1 MSFLKKQRLS
11 IVLPLN
17 ETKNAEIKKILKF
30 FKNDKKKKR
39 FCAIM
44 LQIHI
49 NVWTLITTKINLI
62 SKKGDLMKKHILS
75 LTLGS
80 LLVSTLSAED
90 DGFYMSA
97 GYQIGEA
104 AQMVKNTKGI
114 QELSDN
120 YEKLNNLLTKYST
133 LNTLIK
139 LSSDPSAINGVRND
153 LGASAAGLLND
164 KKNSP
169 AYQAVLL
176 AINAAVGFW
185 NIVGYVTQCGGNANG
200 TASTSST
207 TIFDNEPGYRSTSI
221 TCSLNVYTPGY
232 YGPMSIENFK
242 KLNEAYQILQTALK
256 QGLPTLNEKN
266 GTVSVTY
273 SYKCAG
279 QGNNNCDVLKDNRN
293 GGTKSETQTIDGK
306 TVNTTISSKVVN
318 YDAPGN
324 TLGASYTDITT
335 TMSNVPDNAQAL
347 LAQASTLINTINSAC
362 PYFSAPN
369 SHANGPKWEWP
380 SNKLCGAFSEEI
392 GAIQKMITDAQE
404 MLNQANIVNANGQ
417 SSNPVDS
424 HFNPFTGNTSFAE
437 GMLKNAQ
444 AQAQMLNLA
453 NQVGQAINPN
463 NLTGT
468 FQNFVKGFL
477 ATCNNPSTA
486 GTGGTQGSPPGT
498 VTTQTFAS
506 GCAYVGETITA
517 LNNSIAHFGAQA
529 EQIQQAEDLAY
540 TLANF
545 SSQYKKLGD
554 TYNSITTAISSIPNA
569 QAIQNVVSKKNN
581 PYSPQGIQENFY
593 LNQNTYNQ
601 VQTIN
606 QELGRNPFRKVGI
619 VSSQTNNGAMNGIG
633 IQVGYKQFFGQK
645 RRWGAR
651 YYGFFDYNHA
661 FIKSSFF
668 NSASDVWT
676 YGFGADALYNFI
688 NDKATNFLGKNNK
701 LSVGLFGGI
710 ALAGTSWLNSEYV
723 NLATVNNVYN
733 AKMNVANFQF
743 LFNMGVRMNL
753 ARPKKKDSDHVAQHG
768 IELGLKIP
776 TINTNYYSFM
786 GAELK
791 YRRLYSVYLN
801 YVFAY

>member
-1 MSFLKKQRLS
+1 
-11 IVLPLN
+11 
-17 ETKNAEIKKILKF
+17 
-30 FKNDKKKKR
+30 
-39 FCAIM
+39 
-44 LQIHI
+44 
-49 NVWTLITTKINLI
+49 
-62 SKKGDLMKKHILS
+62 MKKHILS

-90 DGFYMSA
+90 DGFYTSV

-104 AQMVKNTKGI
+104 AQMVSNTKGI
-114 QELSDN
+114 QQLSDN
-120 YEKLNNLLTKYST
+120 YENLSNLLTRYST

-139 LSSDPSAINGVRND
+139 LSTDPSAINAAREN
-153 LGASAAGLLND
+153 LGASAKNLIGD
-164 KKNSP
+164 TKNSP

-185 NIVGYVTQCGGNANG
+185 NVVGYVSQCGGNGNQK
-200 TASTSST
+200 STSST
-207 TIFDNEPGYRSTSI
+207 TIFNNEPGYRSTSI
-221 TCSLNVYTPGY
+221 TCSLNGYSPGVQ
-232 YGPMSIENFK
+232 GPISIENMK

-256 QGLPTLNEKN
+256 KGLPALKENN

-273 SYKCAG
+273 SYTCSG
-279 QGNNNCDVLKDNRN
+279 EGNDNCSKKATGVTDQN
-293 GGTKSETQTIDGK
+293 GGTKTETQTIDGK
-306 TVNTTISSKVVN
+306 TVKTTISSKVV
-318 YDAPGN
+318 DSGAEGN
-324 TLGASYTDITT
+324 TSGVSYTEIT
-335 TMSNVPDNAQAL
+335 NKLEGVPDSAQAL

-362 PYFSAPN
+362 PWFNEPN
-369 SHANGPKWEWP
+369 NQANGPQWQW
-380 SNKLCGAFSEEI
+380 SNSGGLCGAFKDEI
-392 GAIQKMITDAQE
+392 SAIQKMITDAQE
-404 MLNQANIVNANGQ
+404 LVNQTSVINEHEQSTPVGNNNGK
-417 SSNPVDS
+417 P
-424 HFNPFTGNTSFAE
+424 FNPFTDASFAQ
-437 GMLKNAQ
+437 GMLANASAQ
-444 AQAQMLNLA
+444 AKMLDLTH
-453 NQVGQAINPN
+453 QVGQTINPS
-463 NLTGT
+463 NLSGT
-468 FQNFVKGFL
+468 FKNFVTDFL

-486 GTGGTQGSPPGT
+486 GTGGTQGSAPGT

-506 GCAYVGETITA
+506 GCAYVEQTITN
-517 LNNSIAHFGAQA
+517 LNNSIAHFGTQ
-529 EQIQQAEDLAY
+529 EQQIQQAENIAD
-540 TLANF
+540 TLVHF
-545 SSQYKKLGD
+545 KSRYSELGS
-554 TYNSITTAISSIPNA
+554 TYNSITTALSSIPNA
-569 QAIQNVVSKKNN
+569 QSLQNAVSKKNN
-581 PYSPQGIQENFY
+581 PYSPQGIETNYY

-601 VQTIN
+601 IQTIN

-645 RRWGAR
+645 RKWGAR

-733 AKMNVANFQF
+733 AKLNVANFQF

-753 ARPKKKDSDHVAQHG
+753 ARSKKKGSDHVAQHG
-768 IELGLKIP
+768 IELGVKIP

>member
-1 MSFLKKQRLS
+1 
-11 IVLPLN
+11 
-17 ETKNAEIKKILKF
+17 
-30 FKNDKKKKR
+30 
-39 FCAIM
+39 
-44 LQIHI
+44 
-49 NVWTLITTKINLI
+49 
-62 SKKGDLMKKHILS
+62 MKKHILS

-114 QELSDN
+114 QDLSDR
-120 YEKLNNLLTKYST
+120 YESLNNLLTRYSN

-139 LSSDPSAINGVRND
+139 LSADPSAINGVRND
-153 LGASAAGLLND
+153 LGASAKNLIGD
-164 KKNSP
+164 TKNSP

-185 NIVGYVTQCGGNANG
+185 NVVGYVTQCGGNANG
-200 TASTSST
+200 TKSASST
-207 TIFDNEPGYRSTSI
+207 TIFNNEPGYRSTSI
-221 TCSLNVYTPGY
+221 TCSLNGFTPGY

-256 QGLPTLNEKN
+256 KGLPALNKSD
-266 GTVSVTY
+266 GTVNVTY
-273 SYKCAG
+273 TYTCSG
-279 QGNNNCDVLKDNRN
+279 EGNDNCNVLKDNRN
-293 GGTKSETQTIDGK
+293 GGSKTETQTIDGK
-306 TVNTTISSKVVN
+306 TVISSKVVN
-318 YDAPGN
+318 FGAPGN
-324 TLGASYTDITT
+324 TSKVPYTKITNVLT
-335 TMSNVPDNAQAL
+335 GVPDSAQAL
-347 LAQASTLINTINSAC
+347 LAQASTLINTINEAC
-362 PYFSAPN
+362 PFFGAP
-369 SHANGPKWEWP
+369 ANQSGGPKWEWP
-380 SNKLCGAFSEEI
+380 SNKLCGAFSQEI
-392 GAIQKMITDAQE
+392 SAIQKMITDAQE
-404 MLNQANIVNANGQ
+404 LVNQTSAIN
-417 SSNPVDS
+417 SNEQTAQVGGNKP
-424 HFNPFTGNTSFAE
+424 FNPFTDASFAQ
-437 GMLKNAQ
+437 GMLANAQ
-444 AQAQMLNLA
+444 AQAKMLNLA
-453 NQVGQAINPN
+453 EQVGQAINPER
-463 NLTGT
+463 LSGT
-468 FQNFVKGFL
+468 FKNFVTGFL

-486 GTGGTQGSPPGT
+486 GTGSTQGSPSGT

-506 GCAYVGETITA
+506 GCAYVEQTLTN
-517 LNNSIAHFGAQA
+517 LNNDIAHFGTRAQ
-529 EQIQQAEDLAY
+529 QIQQAADIAD
-540 TLANF
+540 TLVNF
-545 SSQYKKLGD
+545 KSRYNELGN
-554 TYNSITTAISSIPNA
+554 TYNSITTALSSIPNA
-569 QAIQNVVSKKNN
+569 QSLQNAVSKKNN
-581 PYSPQGIQENFY
+581 PYSPQGIETNYY

-601 VQTIN
+601 IQTIN
-606 QELGRNPFRKVGI
+606 QELGRNPFRKMGI

-645 RRWGAR
+645 RKWGAR

-733 AKMNVANFQF
+733 AKLNVANFQF

-753 ARPKKKDSDHVAQHG
+753 ARSKKKGSDHVAQHG

>member
-1 MSFLKKQRLS
+1 
-11 IVLPLN
+11 
-17 ETKNAEIKKILKF
+17 
-30 FKNDKKKKR
+30 
-39 FCAIM
+39 
-44 LQIHI
+44 
-49 NVWTLITTKINLI
+49 
-62 SKKGDLMKKHILS
+62 MKKHILS

-90 DGFYMSA
+90 DGFYTSV

-104 AQMVKNTKGI
+104 AQMVTNTKGI
-114 QELSDN
+114 QDLSDR
-120 YEKLNNLLTKYST
+120 YESLNNLLNRYST

-139 LSSDPSAINGVRND
+139 SSADPSAINAAREN
-153 LGASAAGLLND
+153 LGASAKNLIGD
-164 KKNSP
+164 KTNSP

-185 NIVGYVTQCGGNANG
+185 NVVGYVTQCGGNANG
-200 TASTSST
+200 QKSTSST
-207 TIFDNEPGYRSTSI
+207 TIFNNEPGYRSTSI
-221 TCSLNVYTPGY
+221 TCSVNGYNPGY

-256 QGLPTLNEKN
+256 NGLPVLKENN
-266 GTVSVTY
+266 GKVDVTY
-273 SYKCAG
+273 TYTCSG
-279 QGNNNCDVLKDNRN
+279 GGNDNCSREATGVDNQN
-293 GGTKSETQTIDGK
+293 GGTKTEAQTIDGK
-306 TVNTTISSKVVN
+306 TVTTKISSKVV
-318 YDAPGN
+318 DSRESGN
-324 TLGASYTDITT
+324 TTGVSYTEIT
-335 TMSNVPDNAQAL
+335 NQLNGVPDSAQAL
-347 LAQASTLINTINSAC
+347 LAQASTLINTINTAC
-362 PYFSAPN
+362 PYF
-369 SHANGPKWEWP
+369 HANNSSEANAPKF
-380 SNKLCGAFSEEI
+380 STTIGKICGAFSEEI
-392 GAIQKMITDAQE
+392 SAIQKMITDAQE
-404 MLNQANIVNANGQ
+404 LVNQTSVINEHEQ
-417 SSNPVDS
+417 STPIGNNSNSKP
-424 HFNPFTGNTSFAE
+424 FNPFTDASFAQ
-437 GMLKNAQ
+437 GMLANASAQ
-444 AQAQMLNLA
+444 AKMLNLA
-453 NQVGQAINPN
+453 HQVGQTINPD

-468 FQNFVKGFL
+468 FKNFVTGFL

-486 GTGGTQGSPPGT
+486 GTGRPQGSDPGT

-506 GCAYVGETITA
+506 GCAYVGQTITN
-517 LNNSIAHFGAQA
+517 LKNSIAHFGTQ
-529 EQIQQAEDLAY
+529 EQQIQRAENIAD
-540 TLANF
+540 TLVNF
-545 SSQYKKLGD
+545 KSRYSELGN
-554 TYNSITTAISSIPNA
+554 TYNSITTALSKVPNA
-569 QAIQNVVSKKNN
+569 QSLQNVVSKKNN
-581 PYSPQGIQENFY
+581 PYSPQGIETNYY
-593 LNQNTYNQ
+593 LNQNSYNQ

-619 VSSQTNNGAMNGIG
+619 VGSQTNNGAMNGIG

-645 RRWGAR
+645 RKWGAR

-753 ARPKKKDSDHVAQHG
+753 ARPKKKDSDHAAQHG

>member
-1 MSFLKKQRLS
+1 
-11 IVLPLN
+11 
-17 ETKNAEIKKILKF
+17 
-30 FKNDKKKKR
+30 
-39 FCAIM
+39 
-44 LQIHI
+44 
-49 NVWTLITTKINLI
+49 
-62 SKKGDLMKKHILS
+62 MKKHILS

-90 DGFYMSA
+90 DGFYTSV

-104 AQMVKNTKGI
+104 AQMVTNTKGI
-114 QELSDN
+114 QQLSDN
-120 YEKLNNLLTKYST
+120 YENLSKLLTRYST
-133 LNTLIK
+133 LNTLIQ
-139 LSSDPSAINGVRND
+139 LSADPSAINAAREN
-153 LGASAAGLLND
+153 LGASAKNLIGD
-164 KKNSP
+164 TKNSP

-185 NIVGYVTQCGGNANG
+185 NVVGYVTQCGGNAG
-200 TASTSST
+200 GQESTSST
-207 TIFDNEPGYRSTSI
+207 TIFNNEPGYRSTSI
-221 TCSLNVYTPGY
+221 TCSLNRHKPGY

-256 QGLPTLNEKN
+256 KGLPALKENN
-266 GTVSVTY
+266 GTVNVTY
-273 SYKCAG
+273 TYTCSG
-279 QGNNNCDVLKDNRN
+279 ERNNNCDPSLLGIKGDTQNGDGRN
-293 GGTKSETQTIDGK
+293 GGTKTETQTIDGK
-306 TVNTTISSKVVN
+306 SVTTTISSKVVDYN
-318 YDAPGN
+318 AQGN
-324 TLGASYTDITT
+324 TTGVSYTEIT
-335 TMSNVPDNAQAL
+335 NKLDGVPDSAQAL
-347 LAQASTLINTINSAC
+347 LAQASTLINTINEAC
-362 PYFSAPN
+362 PYF
-369 SHANGPKWEWP
+369 HANNSSETNAPKF
-380 SNKLCGAFSEEI
+380 STTTGKICGAFSEEI
-392 GAIQKMITDAQE
+392 SAIQKMITDAQD
-404 MLNQANIVNANGQ
+404 LVNQTSVINSHEQSAPVGGNNGK
-417 SSNPVDS
+417 P
-424 HFNPFTGNTSFAE
+424 FNPFTDASFAQ
-437 GMLKNAQ
+437 GMFANASAQ
-444 AQAQMLNLA
+444 AKMLNLA
-453 NQVGQAINPN
+453 HQVGQTINPD
-463 NLTGT
+463 NLTGN
-468 FQNFVKGFL
+468 FKNFVTGFL

-486 GTGGTQGSPPGT
+486 GTGGTQGSPSGT

-506 GCAYVGETITA
+506 GCAYVGQTITN
-517 LNNSIAHFGAQA
+517 LKNSIAHFGTQ
-529 EQIQQAEDLAY
+529 EQQIQQAENIAD
-540 TLANF
+540 TLVNF
-545 SSQYKKLGD
+545 KSRYSELGN
-554 TYNSITTAISSIPNA
+554 TYNSITTALSSIPNA
-569 QAIQNVVSKKNN
+569 QSLQNAVSKKNN
-581 PYSPQGIQENFY
+581 PYSPQGIETNYY
-593 LNQNTYNQ
+593 LNQNAYNQ
-601 VQTIN
+601 IQTIN
-606 QELGRNPFRKVGI
+606 QELGRNPFRKLGI

-645 RRWGAR
+645 RKWGAR

-753 ARPKKKDSDHVAQHG
+753 ARSKKKGSDHAAQHG

>member
-1 MSFLKKQRLS
+1 
-11 IVLPLN
+11 
-17 ETKNAEIKKILKF
+17 
-30 FKNDKKKKR
+30 
-39 FCAIM
+39 
-44 LQIHI
+44 
-49 NVWTLITTKINLI
+49 
-62 SKKGDLMKKHILS
+62 MKKHILS

-104 AQMVKNTKGI
+104 AQMVSNTKGI
-114 QELSDN
+114 QQLSDN
-120 YEKLNNLLTKYST
+120 YENLSKLLTRYSKLNTFIQLA
-133 LNTLIK
+133 
-139 LSSDPSAINGVRND
+139 SDPSAINAAREN
-153 LGASAAGLLND
+153 LGASAKNLIGD
-164 KKNSP
+164 KTNSP

-185 NIVGYVTQCGGNANG
+185 NVLGYVTQCGGNANG
-200 TASTSST
+200 QKSTSST
-207 TIFDNEPGYRSTSI
+207 TIFNNEPGYQSTSI
-221 TCSLNVYTPGY
+221 TCSLNGYTPGY

-256 QGLPTLNEKN
+256 KGLPALKENN
-266 GTVSVTY
+266 GKVDVTY
-273 SYKCAG
+273 TYTCSG
-279 QGNNNCDVLKDNRN
+279 EGNNNCSPEATGANQQNNRTA
-293 GGTKSETQTIDGK
+293 TKTQTIDGK
-306 TVNTTISSKVVN
+306 SVTTTISSKVV
-318 YDAPGN
+318 DSTASGN
-324 TLGASYTDITT
+324 TLHVSYTKIT
-335 TMSNVPDNAQAL
+335 NKLEGVPDSAQAL
-347 LAQASTLINTINSAC
+347 LAQASTLINTINEAC
-362 PYFSAPN
+362 PYF
-369 SHANGPKWEWP
+369 HANNSNEANAPKF
-380 SNKLCGAFSEEI
+380 STTTGKICGAFSQEI
-392 GAIQKMITDAQE
+392 SAIQKMITDAQE
-404 MLNQANIVNANGQ
+404 LVNQTSVINSNEQSAQVGGNNGK
-417 SSNPVDS
+417 P
-424 HFNPFTGNTSFAE
+424 FNPFTDASFAQ
-437 GMLKNAQ
+437 GMLANASAQ
-444 AQAQMLNLA
+444 AKMLDLSH
-453 NQVGQAINPN
+453 QVGQAINPE
-463 NLTGT
+463 NLSGN
-468 FQNFVKGFL
+468 FKNFVTGFL

-486 GTGGTQGSPPGT
+486 GTSGTQGSAPGT

-506 GCAYVGETITA
+506 GCAYVQETITN
-517 LNNSIAHFGAQA
+517 LTNSIAHFGTQ
-529 EQIQQAEDLAY
+529 EQQIQQAENIAD
-540 TLANF
+540 TLVNF
-545 SSQYKKLGD
+545 KSRYSELGN
-554 TYNSITTAISSIPNA
+554 TYNSITTALSSIPNA
-569 QAIQNVVSKKNN
+569 QSLQNAVSKKNN
-581 PYSPQGIQENFY
+581 PYSPQGIETNYY
-593 LNQNTYNQ
+593 LNQNSYNQ
-601 VQTIN
+601 IQTIN

-645 RRWGAR
+645 RKWGAR

-733 AKMNVANFQF
+733 AKLNVANFQF

-753 ARPKKKDSDHVAQHG
+753 ARSKKKGSDHVAQHG

>member
-1 MSFLKKQRLS
+1 
-11 IVLPLN
+11 
-17 ETKNAEIKKILKF
+17 
-30 FKNDKKKKR
+30 
-39 FCAIM
+39 
-44 LQIHI
+44 
-49 NVWTLITTKINLI
+49 
-62 SKKGDLMKKHILS
+62 MKKHILS
-75 LTLGS
+75 FALGS

-104 AQMVKNTKGI
+104 AQMVTNTKGI
-114 QELSDN
+114 QQLSDN
-120 YEKLNNLLTKYST
+120 YENLSKLLTRYST

-139 LSSDPSAINGVRND
+139 LSADPSAINAAREN
-153 LGASAAGLLND
+153 LGASAKNLIGD
-164 KKNSP
+164 KANSP

-185 NIVGYVTQCGGNANG
+185 NVLGYVTQCGGNANG
-200 TASTSST
+200 TTSTSSI
-207 TIFDNEPGYRSTSI
+207 TIFNNEPGHRSTSI
-221 TCSLNVYTPGY
+221 TCSFNNLGIGY
-232 YGPMSIENFK
+232 SGVMSIENMK

-256 QGLPTLNEKN
+256 QGLPALKENN
-266 GTVSVTY
+266 GTVNVTY
-273 SYKCAG
+273 TYTCSGK
-279 QGNNNCDVLKDNRN
+279 GNDNCDVLASRRN
-293 GGTKSETQTIDGK
+293 GGSKTEIQTIDGK
-306 TVNTTISSKVVN
+306 QVNTTISSKVVQPTN
-318 YDAPGN
+318 
-324 TLGASYTDITT
+324 GAAYTEIT
-335 TMSNVPDNAQAL
+335 NQLNGVPDSAQAL
-347 LAQASTLINTINSAC
+347 LAQASTLINTINTAC
-362 PYFSAPN
+362 PYFSVTNSSSQNAPKMEPTT
-369 SHANGPKWEWP
+369 G
-380 SNKLCGAFSEEI
+380 KLCGFTNEI
-392 GAIQKMITDAQE
+392 SAIQKMITDAQE
-404 MLNQANIVNANGQ
+404 LVNQTSTINTNEQTTQVGGSNGK
-417 SSNPVDS
+417 P
-424 HFNPFTGNTSFAE
+424 FNPFTDASFAQ
-437 GMLKNAQ
+437 GMLANASAQ
-444 AQAQMLNLA
+444 AKMLSLSE
-453 NQVGQAINPN
+453 QVGQTLNPDR
-463 NLTGT
+463 LTGN
-468 FQNFVKGFL
+468 FQNFVKNFL

-486 GTGGTQGSPPGT
+486 GTGGTQGSAPGT
-498 VTTQTFAS
+498 VTNQTFAS
-506 GCAYVGETITA
+506 GCAYVQETITN
-517 LNNSIAHFGAQA
+517 LNNSISHFGTQA
-529 EQIQQAEDLAY
+529 EQIEQAENIAD
-540 TLANF
+540 TLVHF
-545 SSQYKKLGD
+545 KSRYSELGS
-554 TYNSITTAISSIPNA
+554 TYNSITTALSKVPNA
-569 QAIQNVVSKKNN
+569 QSLQNVVSQKNN
-581 PYSPQGIQENFY
+581 PYSPQGIETNYY
-593 LNQNTYNQ
+593 LNQNSYNQ
-601 VQTIN
+601 IQTIN

-645 RRWGAR
+645 RKWGAR

-753 ARPKKKDSDHVAQHG
+753 ARSKKKGSDHAAQHG

>member
-1 MSFLKKQRLS
+1 
-11 IVLPLN
+11 
-17 ETKNAEIKKILKF
+17 
-30 FKNDKKKKR
+30 
-39 FCAIM
+39 
-44 LQIHI
+44 
-49 NVWTLITTKINLI
+49 
-62 SKKGDLMKKHILS
+62 MKKHILS
-75 LTLGS
+75 FALGS

-104 AQMVKNTKGI
+104 AQVVKNTKGV
-114 QELSDN
+114 QQLSDN
-120 YEKLNNLLTKYST
+120 YENLSKLLTRYST

-139 LSSDPSAINGVRND
+139 LSSDPSAINAAREN
-153 LGASAAGLLND
+153 LGASAKNLIGD
-164 KKNSP
+164 TKNSP

-185 NIVGYVTQCGGNANG
+185 NVLGYATQCGGNANG
-200 TASTSST
+200 QTSTSST
-207 TIFDNEPGYRSTSI
+207 TIFNNEPGYRSTSI
-221 TCSLNVYTPGY
+221 TCSLNGYKPGY
-232 YGPMSIENFK
+232 YSPMSIENFK

-256 QGLPTLNEKN
+256 KGLPALKENN
-266 GTVSVTY
+266 GTVNVTY
-273 SYKCAG
+273 TYTCSGK
-279 QGNNNCDVLKDNRN
+279 GNDNCSQQVTGVKPHSASK
-293 GGTKSETQTIDGK
+293 TETQTIDGK
-306 TVNTTISSKVVN
+306 QVTTTISSKVV
-318 YDAPGN
+318 DSGASGN
-324 TLGASYTDITT
+324 TLRVSYTEIT
-335 TMSNVPDNAQAL
+335 NALKDVPDSAQFL
-347 LAQASTLINTINSAC
+347 LAQARTLINTINTAC
-362 PYFSAPN
+362 PYFRVTN
-369 SHANGPKWEWP
+369 QSHGPQMEPTKG
-380 SNKLCGAFSEEI
+380 NLCGFTDEI
-392 GAIQKMITDAQE
+392 SAIQKMITDAQE
-404 MLNQANIVNANGQ
+404 LVNQTSTINSNEQTTQVGGSNGK
-417 SSNPVDS
+417 P
-424 HFNPFTGNTSFAE
+424 FNPFTDASFAQ
-437 GMLKNAQ
+437 GMLANASAQ
-444 AQAQMLNLA
+444 AKMLDLA
-453 NQVGQAINPN
+453 HQVGQTLNPD
-463 NLTGT
+463 NLTGN
-468 FQNFVKGFL
+468 FQNFVKNFL

-486 GTGGTQGSPPGT
+486 GTGGTQGSAPGT

-506 GCAYVGETITA
+506 GCAYVEQTITN
-517 LNNSIAHFGAQA
+517 LSNSIAHFGTQ
-529 EQIQQAEDLAY
+529 EQQMQQAENIAD
-540 TLANF
+540 TLVHF
-545 SSQYKKLGD
+545 KSRYSELGN
-554 TYNSITTAISSIPNA
+554 TYNSITTALSKVPNA
-569 QAIQNVVSKKNN
+569 QSLQNVVSQKNN
-581 PYSPQGIQENFY
+581 PYSPQGIETNYY
-593 LNQNTYNQ
+593 LNQNSYNQ
-601 VQTIN
+601 IQTIN

-733 AKMNVANFQF
+733 AKINTANFQF
-743 LFNMGVRMNL
+743 LFNLGLRMNL
-753 ARPKKKDSDHVAQHG
+753 ARAKKKGSDHAAQHG
-768 IELGLKIP
+768 IELGVKIP

>member
-1 MSFLKKQRLS
+1 MKKTLLLSLSLSFLL
-11 IVLPLN
+11 
-17 ETKNAEIKKILKF
+17 
-30 FKNDKKKKR
+30 
-39 FCAIM
+39 
-44 LQIHI
+44 H
-49 NVWTLITTKINLI
+49 
-62 SKKGDLMKKHILS
+62 
-75 LTLGS
+75 
-80 LLVSTLSAED
+80 AED

-114 QELSDN
+114 QDLSDR
-120 YEKLNNLLTKYST
+120 YESLNNLLTRYSN

-139 LSSDPSAINGVRND
+139 LSADPSAINGVRND
-153 LGASAAGLLND
+153 LGASAKNLIGD
-164 KKNSP
+164 KANSP

-200 TASTSST
+200 TESTSST
-207 TIFDNEPGYRSTSI
+207 TIFNNEPGYRSTSI
-221 TCSLNVYTPGY
+221 TCSLNRYKPGY

-256 QGLPTLNEKN
+256 NGLPALNQNN
-266 GTVSVTY
+266 GTVKVEYTY
-273 SYKCAG
+273 TCSG
-279 QGNNNCDVLKDNRN
+279 NGNNNCDALKDNRN
-293 GGTKSETQTIDGK
+293 GGTKTETQTIDGK
-306 TVNTTISSKVVN
+306 SVTTTISSKVV
-318 YDAPGN
+318 DAGAQGN
-324 TLGASYTDITT
+324 TRGVSYTEIT
-335 TMSNVPDNAQAL
+335 NQLNGVPDSAQAL
-347 LAQASTLINTINSAC
+347 LAQASTLINTINEAC
-362 PYFSAPN
+362 PFFHAPNNSSAPN
-369 SHANGPKWEWP
+369 APKWEWP
-380 SNKLCGAFSEEI
+380 SNKLCGAFSQEI
-392 GAIQKMITDAQE
+392 STIQKMITDAQE
-404 MLNQANIVNANGQ
+404 LVNQTSVITSNEQSAQVGTNNNGR
-417 SSNPVDS
+417 P
-424 HFNPFTGNTSFAE
+424 FNPFTDASFAQ
-437 GMLKNAQ
+437 GMLANAQ
-444 AQAQMLNLA
+444 AQAKMLNLA
-453 NQVGQAINPN
+453 EQVGQAINPER
-463 NLTGT
+463 LSGT
-468 FQNFVKGFL
+468 FKNFVTGFL

-486 GTGGTQGSPPGT
+486 GTGGTQGSSPGT

-506 GCAYVGETITA
+506 GCAYVEQTLTN
-517 LNNSIAHFGAQA
+517 LNNDIAHFGTRAQ
-529 EQIQQAEDLAY
+529 QIQQAADIAD
-540 TLANF
+540 TLVNF
-545 SSQYKKLGD
+545 KSRYNELGN
-554 TYNSITTAISSIPNA
+554 TYNSITTALSSIPNA
-569 QAIQNVVSKKNN
+569 QSLQNAVSKKNN
-581 PYSPQGIQENFY
+581 PYSPQGIETNYY

-601 VQTIN
+601 IQTIN

-645 RRWGAR
+645 RKWGAR

-733 AKMNVANFQF
+733 AKLNVANFQF

-753 ARPKKKDSDHVAQHG
+753 ARSKKKGSDHVAQHG

>member
-1 MSFLKKQRLS
+1 
-11 IVLPLN
+11 
-17 ETKNAEIKKILKF
+17 
-30 FKNDKKKKR
+30 
-39 FCAIM
+39 
-44 LQIHI
+44 
-49 NVWTLITTKINLI
+49 
-62 SKKGDLMKKHILS
+62 MKKHILS
-75 LTLGS
+75 LALGS

-104 AQMVKNTKGI
+104 AQVVKNTKGI
-114 QELSDN
+114 QQLSDN
-120 YEKLNNLLTKYST
+120 YENLSKLLTRYST
-133 LNTLIK
+133 LNNLIK
-139 LSSDPSAINGVRND
+139 LSSDPSAINAAREN
-153 LGASAAGLLND
+153 LGASAKNLIGD
-164 KKNSP
+164 TKNSP

-185 NIVGYVTQCGGNANG
+185 NVLGYATQCGGNADG
-200 TASTSST
+200 QKSTSST
-207 TIFDNEPGYRSTSI
+207 TIFNNEPGYRSASI
-221 TCSLNVYTPGY
+221 TCSLNGYPPGY

-256 QGLPTLNEKN
+256 KGLPALKENN
-266 GTVSVTY
+266 GTVNVTY
-273 SYKCAG
+273 TYTCSG
-279 QGNNNCDVLKDNRN
+279 SGNDNCSPGVTGANKQE
-293 GGTKSETQTIDGK
+293 GGSKTETQTIDGK
-306 TVNTTISSKVVN
+306 QVTTMISSKVV
-318 YDAPGN
+318 DSRAQGN
-324 TLGASYTDITT
+324 TLGVSYTEITNQL
-335 TMSNVPDNAQAL
+335 SGVPDSAQFL
-347 LAQASTLINTINSAC
+347 LAQASTLINTINTAC
-362 PYFSAPN
+362 PYFSVTNKPG
-369 SHANGPKWEWP
+369 GPQMQP
-380 SNKLCGAFSEEI
+380 TSGKLCGFTDEI
-392 GAIQKMITDAQE
+392 SAIQKMITDAQE
-404 MLNQANIVNANGQ
+404 LVNQTSAIN
-417 SSNPVDS
+417 SNEQTTQVGGSGGKP
-424 HFNPFTGNTSFAE
+424 FNPFTDASFAQ
-437 GMLKNAQ
+437 GMLANASAQ
-444 AQAQMLNLA
+444 AKMLSLSE
-453 NQVGQAINPN
+453 QVGQTLNPDR
-463 NLTGT
+463 LSGR
-468 FQNFVKGFL
+468 FQNFVKNFL

-486 GTGGTQGSPPGT
+486 GTGGTQGSAPGT

-506 GCAYVGETITA
+506 GCAYVEQTITN
-517 LNNSIAHFGAQA
+517 LNNSIAHFGTQEQQIEQA
-529 EQIQQAEDLAY
+529 ENIAD
-540 TLANF
+540 TLVHF
-545 SSQYKKLGD
+545 KSRYSELGN
-554 TYNSITTAISSIPNA
+554 TYNSITTALSKVPNA
-569 QAIQNVVSKKNN
+569 QSLQNVVSKKNN
-581 PYSPQGIQENFY
+581 PYSPQGIETNYY
-593 LNQNTYNQ
+593 LNQNSYNQ
-601 VQTIN
+601 IQTIN

-645 RRWGAR
+645 RKWGAR

-710 ALAGTSWLNSEYV
+710 ALAGTSWLNSEFV

-753 ARPKKKDSDHVAQHG
+753 ARAKKKGSDHAAQHG
-768 IELGLKIP
+768 IELGVKIP

>member
-1 MSFLKKQRLS
+1 
-11 IVLPLN
+11 
-17 ETKNAEIKKILKF
+17 
-30 FKNDKKKKR
+30 
-39 FCAIM
+39 
-44 LQIHI
+44 
-49 NVWTLITTKINLI
+49 
-62 SKKGDLMKKHILS
+62 MKKHILS
-75 LTLGS
+75 LALGS

-120 YEKLNNLLTKYST
+120 YENLNNLLTKYST

-139 LSSDPSAINGVRND
+139 LSADPSAINGVRND
-153 LGASAAGLLND
+153 LGASAKNLIGD
-164 KKNSP
+164 KANSP

-200 TASTSST
+200 TQSTSST
-207 TIFDNEPGYRSTSI
+207 TIFNNEPGYRSTSI
-221 TCSLNVYTPGY
+221 TCSLNGYKPGY

-256 QGLPTLNEKN
+256 KDLPALNNSN
-266 GTVSVTY
+266 GTVNVTY
-273 SYKCAG
+273 TYTCSGK
-279 QGNNNCDVLKDNRN
+279 GNDNCSEQVTGSNPSGRTA
-293 GGTKSETQTIDGK
+293 TKTQTIDGK
-306 TVNTTISSKVVN
+306 TVTTTISSKVVN
-318 YDAPGN
+318 GSTSTNKGP
-324 TLGASYTDITT
+324 SYTEIT
-335 TMSNVPDNAQAL
+335 NNLNGVPDSAQAL
-347 LAQASTLINTINSAC
+347 LAQASTLINTINEAC
-362 PYFSAPN
+362 PYFHAPN
-369 SHANGPKWEWP
+369 NQANGPKWEWP
-380 SNKLCGAFSEEI
+380 SNKLCGAFSQEI
-392 GAIQKMITDAQE
+392 SAIQKMITDAQE
-404 MLNQANIVNANGQ
+404 LVNQTSVITSNEQNTQVGANNNGK
-417 SSNPVDS
+417 P
-424 HFNPFTGNTSFAE
+424 FNPFTDASFAQ
-437 GMLKNAQ
+437 GMLANAQ
-444 AQAQMLNLA
+444 AQAKMLNLA
-453 NQVGQAINPN
+453 EQVGQAINPS
-463 NLTGT
+463 NLTGS
-468 FQNFVKGFL
+468 FKNFVTGFL

-486 GTGGTQGSPPGT
+486 GTGGTQGSAPGT
-498 VTTQTFAS
+498 VTSQTFAS
-506 GCAYVGETITA
+506 GCAYVEQTLTN
-517 LNNSIAHFGAQA
+517 LNNDIAHFGTRAQ
-529 EQIQQAEDLAY
+529 QIQQAADIAD
-540 TLANF
+540 TLVNF
-545 SSQYKKLGD
+545 KSRYNELGN
-554 TYNSITTAISSIPNA
+554 TYNSITTALSSIPNGSSL
-569 QAIQNVVSKKNN
+569 QNAVSKKNN
-581 PYSPQGIQENFY
+581 PYSPQGIETNYY

-601 VQTIN
+601 IQTIN

-645 RRWGAR
+645 RKWGAR

-753 ARPKKKDSDHVAQHG
+753 ARSKKKGSDHVAQHG